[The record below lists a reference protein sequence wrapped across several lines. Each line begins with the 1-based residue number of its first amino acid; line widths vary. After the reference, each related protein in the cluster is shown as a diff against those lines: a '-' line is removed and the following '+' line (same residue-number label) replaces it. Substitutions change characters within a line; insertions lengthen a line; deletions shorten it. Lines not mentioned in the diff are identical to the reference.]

1 MYKSKPHEL
10 SKCRK
15 KINLD
20 VANFL
25 TKTEALVSSGI
36 SGLVP
41 GMSCRRGVEGGGK
54 GRGEASWG
62 VGKCRLFLLRLPV
75 LKFVSIR
82 TKPALGVK
90 EDQRMLTVNPSL
102 YG

>member
-1 MYKSKPHEL
+1 M
-10 SKCRK
+10 
-15 KINLD
+15 
-20 VANFL
+20 
-25 TKTEALVSSGI
+25 
-36 SGLVP
+36 
-41 GMSCRRGVEGGGK
+41 EGGGGK
-54 GRGEASWG
+54 PVGASG
-62 VGKCRLFLLRLPV
+62 NVGFFRLRLPV